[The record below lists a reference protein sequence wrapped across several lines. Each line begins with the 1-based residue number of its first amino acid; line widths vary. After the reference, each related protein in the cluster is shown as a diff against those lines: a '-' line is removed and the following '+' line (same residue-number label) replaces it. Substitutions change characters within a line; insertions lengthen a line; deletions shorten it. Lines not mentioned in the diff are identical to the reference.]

1 MNHQNPL
8 PQLGGVILV
17 REGEE
22 GREREWRKDQD
33 REERVFLS
41 FITDEELGKLAL
53 ERYTKVKVSSSLPC
67 HLKCMI
73 IFSFFLG
80 GSA

>member
-8 PQLGGVILV
+8 PQLGGAILV
-17 REGEE
+17 REGE
-22 GREREWRKDQD
+22 REWGKDQD

-67 HLKCMI
+67 P
-73 IFSFFLG
+73 
-80 GSA
+80 